1 MELTKEQ
8 LYKRKDQIMETF
20 DFKKVMDY
28 MQSVDWKWSNLDEY
42 RVPDEFDLRGTAA
55 SLLTKAIEDDT
66 PSLNIGTGGFYV
78 FKFPWGL
85 QLVFALTTRTS
96 F

>member
-8 LYKRKDQIMETF
+8 LYTRKDQILESF
-20 DFKKVMDY
+20 DFKKVMEY
-28 MQSVDWKWSNLDEY
+28 MKSVDWKWSCMDEY
-42 RVPDEFDLRGTAA
+42 RVPDEIDLRCTAA

-66 PSLNIGTGGFYV
+66 QSMNIGTGGLYV

-85 QLVFALTTRTS
+85 QLVFALTTKTS

>member
-8 LYKRKDQIMETF
+8 LYKRKDAIMDSF
-20 DFKKVMDY
+20 DFKKVLDY
-28 MQSVDWKWSNLDEY
+28 MQSVDWKWGSLDDY
-42 RVPDEFDLRGTAA
+42 RVPDEFELRGTAA
-55 SLLTKAIEDDT
+55 SLLTRAIEDDT
-66 PSLNIGTGGFYV
+66 QSMNIGTGGFYV

-85 QLVFALTTRTS
+85 QLVFALTTKTS